1 MIIWLIGMSGSGK
14 TTISKEL
21 YDALKPQS
29 PNLVYLDGDDFR
41 EMFRN
46 DVDHTIDG
54 RRKNAERIS
63 HTCQLLDKQGIHVIA
78 SVLSIFPDWQAWNR
92 EHFQDYFEIFLDIPL
107 DVLIQRDVKN
117 LYARAESGRIP
128 NVVGF
133 DIPFPPPPN
142 PDLTIDAEF
151 QKKGIAASVERI
163 LTEIPNLNN
172 TKTTVD
178 LDVLSLPGSTTISD
192 QAIEYTLAD
201 GDLLNHPNTYFY
213 MPFSGTPFLDAWRLS
228 RDMLLATVPELSLP
242 PVKSARP
249 FMIDGQIDTAALLAT
264 LKAEYSASHTVTD
277 ESKKWLLKL
286 LHKFEVFKR
295 VHGYYDMSF
304 KAIDRQDHKNTSLYI
319 GLAEVFELAWQRDN
333 SLQFLSALLKI
344 LDTLSSL
351 EKSLPAVEKV
361 QLAHLVQQERKHI
374 RDFALTRGV
383 SI

>member
-201 GDLLNHPNTYFY
+201 GDLLNHPNTYLY
-213 MPFSGTPFLDAWRLS
+213 
-228 RDMLLATVPELSLP
+228 
-242 PVKSARP
+242 
-249 FMIDGQIDTAALLAT
+249 ALLW
-264 LKAEYSASHTVTD
+264 HTV
-277 ESKKWLLKL
+277 S
-286 LHKFEVFKR
+286 
-295 VHGYYDMSF
+295 
-304 KAIDRQDHKNTSLYI
+304 
-319 GLAEVFELAWQRDN
+319 
-333 SLQFLSALLKI
+333 
-344 LDTLSSL
+344 
-351 EKSLPAVEKV
+351 
-361 QLAHLVQQERKHI
+361 
-374 RDFALTRGV
+374 
-383 SI
+383 